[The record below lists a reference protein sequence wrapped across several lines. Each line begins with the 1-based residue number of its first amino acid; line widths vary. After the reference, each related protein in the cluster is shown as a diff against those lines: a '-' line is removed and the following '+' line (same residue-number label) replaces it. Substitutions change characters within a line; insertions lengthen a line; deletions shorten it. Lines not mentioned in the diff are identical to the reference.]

1 MADIR
6 GNLTAVFGKD
16 RSNIVIAV
24 AVIAIIMVMIIPLPT
39 PVLDVLM
46 ALNLLLSILIILI
59 VLYNRDPL
67 EFSIF
72 PTVLLISTIF
82 GLALNISSTRLILR
96 EGVNFDGRIVRA
108 FSTFV
113 TGTGGME
120 GMVIGLIIFII
131 LIVVQVIVIT
141 KGATRISEVAA
152 RFALDGMAGKQMAIE
167 GEFSSGAITEEEAR
181 RRKDRLQKFIDFY
194 GAMDGASKFVSGN
207 VKVGIVITF
216 INVIG
221 GLIVGMTLRREPVG
235 QALSNYVT
243 LSIGDGLVSQLPSL
257 LISVATGL
265 IITRSAS
272 EGSFGDEFRD
282 QFTNQPRV
290 YIITAVFFLLLAFLP
305 GFPWYILIP
314 LAALVGYL
322 GIRLSRDVVRK
333 EELQKKEQ
341 EKAAEKKE
349 HPVKLSPVTP
359 PDPMS
364 LELGFALIPLVDK
377 DKGAELLDRITKIR
391 KEAAFDMGLMVPPIR
406 IMDNMRLE
414 PSEYSIKIKGIEMGR
429 GSIRMGHY
437 LAINPGGER
446 EEVPGEKSVDPAFG
460 LPALWVADEDRE
472 KAERAGYTVVDPP
485 SIIATHMT
493 EIIKKNASELLGRQD
508 VQAMLDTLKEEY
520 SAVVEE
526 VVKTQGFTVG
536 MLQKI
541 LQGLLREQVSIR
553 NMVVILETIGDYGYV
568 TKDAGFLIEKVRQ
581 ALGRQIC
588 LQYAGD
594 ARELPVLTLDPS
606 LEQKIIDSRVDSQ
619 GGYYAALD
627 PETHQKWRQALG
639 RGVTQAQ
646 SQDYYPVILCGR
658 EDSRPLVRS
667 LVVRD
672 NPAIAVLSIPE
683 VSDDMKVISL
693 GEITL
698 QGV

>member
-1 MADIR
+1 MADVR
-6 GNLTAVFGKD
+6 STFTAILGKD
-16 RSNIVIAV
+16 RSTIALAG
-24 AVIAIIMVMIIPLPT
+24 AVIAIIMVMLVPLPT
-39 PVLDVLM
+39 PVLDLLM
-46 ALNLLLSILIILI
+46 ALNLLLSVLIILI

-72 PTVLLISTIF
+72 PSVLLMSTIF

-108 FSTFV
+108 FATFV
-113 TGTGGME
+113 TGSGGIE
-120 GMVIGLIIFII
+120 GMVIGAIIFII
-131 LIVVQVIVIT
+131 LIVVQVVVIT

-167 GEFSSGAITEEEAR
+167 AEFSSGAITEEEAR

-221 GLIVGMTLRREPVG
+221 GLIVGMTLRGEPLG
-235 QALSNYVT
+235 MALTNYVSLT
-243 LSIGDGLVSQLPSL
+243 IGDGLVSQLPSL

-272 EGSFGDEFRD
+272 EGSFGDEFTA

-290 YIITAVFFLLLAFLP
+290 YIVTAVFFLILAFLP

-314 LAALVGYL
+314 LALLVGYL
-322 GIRLSRDVVRK
+322 GFRLSRDIVRR
-333 EELQKKEQ
+333 EETKKKEQ
-341 EKAAEKKE
+341 EKAQEKKE
-349 HPVKLSPVTP
+349 HPVKIAPVTP

-446 EEVPGEKSVDPAFG
+446 ESLPGEKTVDPAFG
-460 LPALWVADEDRE
+460 LPALWVAEEFRE
-472 KAERAGYTVVDPP
+472 KAERSGYTVVDPP

-508 VQAMLDTLKEEY
+508 VQSILDTLKEEY
-520 SAVVEE
+520 SAVVDE
-526 VVKTQGFTVG
+526 VVRTQGFTVG
-536 MLQKI
+536 MIQKI

-553 NMVVILETIGDYGYV
+553 NMVVILETIGDYGSL
-568 TKDAGFLIEKVRQ
+568 TKDPSFLTEKVRQ

-588 LQYAGD
+588 LQYTGD
-594 ARELPVLTLDPS
+594 SRELPVLTLDPS

-627 PETHQKWRQALG
+627 PDTHQKWRKALASG
-639 RGVTQAQ
+639 AGKAQ
-646 SQDYYPVILCGR
+646 LQDYYPVILCGR
-658 EDSRPLVRS
+658 EEARPLVRS

-672 NPAIAVLSIPE
+672 NPSIAVLSLPE
-683 VSDDMKVISL
+683 VSDDMKITSL